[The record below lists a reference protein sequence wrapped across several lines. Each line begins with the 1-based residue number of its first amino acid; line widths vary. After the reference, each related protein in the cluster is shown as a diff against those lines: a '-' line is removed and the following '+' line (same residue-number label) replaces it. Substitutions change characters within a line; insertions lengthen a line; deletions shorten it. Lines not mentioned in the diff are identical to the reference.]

1 MFSHEAE
8 LSSVLLKCGRSL
20 EFVWSELLPQVR
32 GYSAEFEPVGSDC
45 WAIPAGNCYPNTVES
60 TAERQKK
67 ASLMS

>member
-32 GYSAEFEPVGSDC
+32 GYRADLSLLALT
-45 WAIPAGNCYPNTVES
+45 AGRFLLGIVTPILWKVQ
-60 TAERQKK
+60 QKDRRK
-67 ASLMS
+67 HL